1 MPQVKAPA
9 LSEISGKLDECMLA
23 DRYRIMRTIR
33 KINQRSQQDKPTD
46 HLLEKTI
53 HLFQKS
59 RTRRQQ
65 RARSVLPVHYPE
77 VLPVSERRA
86 EIKKLVR
93 DHQVVIVCGET
104 GSGKTTQLPK
114 ICLELG
120 YGVSGMIGHT
130 QPRRIAARAV
140 SSRISEEMSC
150 ELGQQVGYKVR
161 FDEQVSDGTMVKLMT
176 DGMLL
181 TETRSDRYLN
191 QYEVIIIDEAHER
204 SLNIDFLIGYLKH
217 ILSRRPELKVIIT
230 SATIDPQRFSRHFHD
245 APVIEVSGRTY
256 PVDIQYRPMIEQ
268 EEEQDVVAAVVNTVD
283 EISRIDHGDI
293 LVFLSGEREI
303 REAANSLNKQNLR
316 LTEILPLYGRLSA
329 SEQNRIFKPGG
340 KRHIVLA
347 TNIAETSLT
356 VPHIRYVIDA
366 GRARISRY
374 SHRLKI
380 QQLPIERIS
389 QASANQ
395 RAGRCGRVSA
405 GICFRL
411 YSEEDYLSRLVYT
424 QPEILRTNLAAVI
437 LQMHALN
444 LGTIESFPFIEPP
457 DPRFIRD
464 GVRQLRELGA
474 MDNAER
480 LTPLGKRL
488 AQLPIDPRVGRM
500 LFAAQEQGCLAEM
513 LIIAAALET
522 QDPRERPMEK
532 QQQADQAHARY
543 RDADSDFINILNLW
557 RYVNEQREQLS
568 SNQFRKLCKREFLS
582 WLRLREWRDTH
593 QQLLELSREMG
604 MQASQNP
611 AGYDAIH
618 QALLSGLLSHIGHKH
633 EDKFYQ
639 GARNTSFL
647 IFPGSGVAK
656 KLPDWIVAAEIVETS
671 QIFARTVARVDP
683 GWIEQAAQHL
693 VQRQYSEPQ
702 WYARKGYVTA
712 RETVSLYGLVLIS
725 DRRVNYGSIN
735 CEHARSVFIEQALV
749 GREYDSKASF
759 WKHNQSLL
767 DDIEAL
773 EHRQRR
779 RDVLVDDEVLYAFY
793 DERIPGDIHNR
804 HSFERWRKKVEVS
817 NPEFL
822 FMTRELLMRHDA
834 LGVSSERY
842 PDSLRIRGNDFA
854 LHYHFNPGH
863 EVDGVAVDIPE
874 ILLDGLQEQDF
885 EWLVPGMLFEKIV
898 GLIRSLPKKIRKHF
912 VPAPDFAQACIEVMD
927 VGQGS
932 LLEQLTA
939 QLSRMTGYNLQISDW
954 RQEGLPEHLN
964 IRFNV
969 IDREGKSLIS
979 GRDLHRLQEQLL
991 DQGKPEH
998 EDHPV
1003 KDTWTRLQVIEWD
1016 FEELPESVEIE
1027 HGRQHVRM
1035 YPAICDCGDSVSLEL
1050 CSSEDEAA
1058 QHSHWGV
1065 LRLAYLCHVEQRKAL
1080 FKRFHGLKEY
1090 SLEYSRLPVN
1100 NWLSSPVV
1108 NSLID
1113 DWIEQCVFLA
1123 FQIAAPED
1131 ERPVNKSMFDRY
1143 CTTIRTRLV
1152 PEGERLFQSLQQTM
1166 LYWRTVWQ
1174 LLQDLPNTSD
1184 INQDIEQQ
1192 LGWMFYQGFVS
1203 HLHNDWVHEYPRFM
1217 QALVIRLERYRHDPS
1232 RDARLYHQLEPFQ
1245 ERYIQGMSDWLSGG
1259 YDISELEPVRW
1270 ALESYRISLFA
1281 QELKTR
1287 QPVSAKRLQALFSE
1301 HGL

>member
-140 SSRISEEMSC
+140 SSRIAEEMSC

-217 ILSRRPELKVIIT
+217 ILSRRPELKIIIT

-303 REAANSLNKQNLR
+303 REAANALNKQNLR

-356 VPHIRYVIDA
+356 VPRIRYVIDA

-411 YSEEDYLSRLVYT
+411 YSEEDYLSRPVYT

-500 LFAAQEQGCLAEM
+500 LFAAQEQGCLAEI

-604 MQASQNP
+604 MQVGQNP

-735 CEHARSVFIEQALV
+735 SEHARSVFIEQALV

-804 HSFERWRKKVEVS
+804 HSFERWRKKVEAS

-842 PDSLRIRGNDFA
+842 PDRLRIRGNDFA

-863 EVDGVAVDIPE
+863 EVDGVVVD
-874 ILLDGLQEQDF
+874 
-885 EWLVPGMLFEKIV
+885 VATK
-898 GLIRSLPKKIRKHF
+898 
-912 VPAPDFAQACIEVMD
+912 
-927 VGQGS
+927 
-932 LLEQLTA
+932 T
-939 QLSRMTGYNLQISDW
+939 
-954 RQEGLPEHLN
+954 
-964 IRFNV
+964 
-969 IDREGKSLIS
+969 
-979 GRDLHRLQEQLL
+979 
-991 DQGKPEH
+991 
-998 EDHPV
+998 
-1003 KDTWTRLQVIEWD
+1003 
-1016 FEELPESVEIE
+1016 
-1027 HGRQHVRM
+1027 
-1035 YPAICDCGDSVSLEL
+1035 
-1050 CSSEDEAA
+1050 
-1058 QHSHWGV
+1058 
-1065 LRLAYLCHVEQRKAL
+1065 
-1080 FKRFHGLKEY
+1080 
-1090 SLEYSRLPVN
+1090 
-1100 NWLSSPVV
+1100 
-1108 NSLID
+1108 
-1113 DWIEQCVFLA
+1113 
-1123 FQIAAPED
+1123 
-1131 ERPVNKSMFDRY
+1131 
-1143 CTTIRTRLV
+1143 
-1152 PEGERLFQSLQQTM
+1152 
-1166 LYWRTVWQ
+1166 
-1174 LLQDLPNTSD
+1174 
-1184 INQDIEQQ
+1184 
-1192 LGWMFYQGFVS
+1192 
-1203 HLHNDWVHEYPRFM
+1203 
-1217 QALVIRLERYRHDPS
+1217 
-1232 RDARLYHQLEPFQ
+1232 
-1245 ERYIQGMSDWLSGG
+1245 
-1259 YDISELEPVRW
+1259 
-1270 ALESYRISLFA
+1270 ISL
-1281 QELKTR
+1281 
-1287 QPVSAKRLQALFSE
+1287 
-1301 HGL
+1301 

>member
-140 SSRISEEMSC
+140 SSRIAEEMSC

-161 FDEQVSDGTMVKLMT
+161 FDEQMSDGTMVKLMT

-356 VPHIRYVIDA
+356 VPRIRYVIDA

-411 YSEEDYLSRLVYT
+411 YSEEDYLSRPVYT

-500 LFAAQEQGCLAEM
+500 LFAAQEQGCLAEI

-735 CEHARSVFIEQALV
+735 SEHARSVFIEQALV

-804 HSFERWRKKVEVS
+804 HSFERWRKKVEAS

-842 PDSLRIRGNDFA
+842 PDRLRIRGNDFA

-863 EVDGVAVDIPE
+863 EVDGVVVD
-874 ILLDGLQEQDF
+874 
-885 EWLVPGMLFEKIV
+885 VATK
-898 GLIRSLPKKIRKHF
+898 
-912 VPAPDFAQACIEVMD
+912 
-927 VGQGS
+927 
-932 LLEQLTA
+932 T
-939 QLSRMTGYNLQISDW
+939 
-954 RQEGLPEHLN
+954 
-964 IRFNV
+964 
-969 IDREGKSLIS
+969 
-979 GRDLHRLQEQLL
+979 
-991 DQGKPEH
+991 
-998 EDHPV
+998 
-1003 KDTWTRLQVIEWD
+1003 
-1016 FEELPESVEIE
+1016 
-1027 HGRQHVRM
+1027 
-1035 YPAICDCGDSVSLEL
+1035 
-1050 CSSEDEAA
+1050 
-1058 QHSHWGV
+1058 
-1065 LRLAYLCHVEQRKAL
+1065 
-1080 FKRFHGLKEY
+1080 
-1090 SLEYSRLPVN
+1090 
-1100 NWLSSPVV
+1100 
-1108 NSLID
+1108 
-1113 DWIEQCVFLA
+1113 
-1123 FQIAAPED
+1123 
-1131 ERPVNKSMFDRY
+1131 
-1143 CTTIRTRLV
+1143 
-1152 PEGERLFQSLQQTM
+1152 
-1166 LYWRTVWQ
+1166 
-1174 LLQDLPNTSD
+1174 
-1184 INQDIEQQ
+1184 
-1192 LGWMFYQGFVS
+1192 
-1203 HLHNDWVHEYPRFM
+1203 
-1217 QALVIRLERYRHDPS
+1217 
-1232 RDARLYHQLEPFQ
+1232 
-1245 ERYIQGMSDWLSGG
+1245 
-1259 YDISELEPVRW
+1259 
-1270 ALESYRISLFA
+1270 ISL
-1281 QELKTR
+1281 
-1287 QPVSAKRLQALFSE
+1287 
-1301 HGL
+1301 